1 MSKNIVISGYYG
13 SDNFGDETIL
23 KVLIDK
29 LKQFDTTNITVLSL
43 NPEKTKSLHNV
54 NAIKSFDIMKVIS
67 AIFKSDILISGGGS
81 LLQDVTSVKSL
92 FYYLFVIK
100 VAEFFHKKVIIFA
113 QGIGPI
119 KNKFGE
125 SMCRKL
131 LKKADCVTVRDDKS
145 LFLLRGWGIGK
156 ANLVVDPL
164 FGLNLTGSNPTD
176 TIGIQLRSFKDLS
189 EEFLAKLAKSVEQH
203 FYNKKIQIFSFQDSL
218 DKDIC
223 IHFEALLKGLNSNI
237 QTEVIYNKT
246 PDELIKLMGQ
256 LQYMI
261 AMRFHACLI
270 CARYGIRT
278 LALSYDY
285 KVDKLAED
293 LKLPCTNL
301 NPDTNID
308 FYINQMRAID
318 RNNLLSI
325 VNSKSFDWSYLE
337 NLLK

>member
-1 MSKNIVISGYYG
+1 MPKNIVISGYYG

-29 LKQFDTTNITVLSL
+29 LKQFDVNITVLSL
-43 NPEKTKSLHNV
+43 NPEKTKKLHKV
-54 NAIKSFDIMKVIS
+54 NSVKSFDIMKVIS
-67 AIFKSDILISGGGS
+67 TLFNSDILISGGGS
-81 LLQDVTSVKSL
+81 LLQDTTSLKSL

-100 VAEFFHKKVIIFA
+100 IAEIFHKKVMIFA

-125 SMCRKL
+125 IVCKKL

-145 LFLLRGWGIGK
+145 LFLLRNWGIK
-156 ANLVVDPL
+156 NANQVVDPL
-164 FGLNLTGSNPTD
+164 FGLNLAVFNPTD
-176 TIGIQLRSFKDLS
+176 NIGVQLRSFKDLS
-189 EEFLAKLAKSVEQH
+189 ENFLVKLATTIEQN
-203 FYNKKIQIFSFQDSL
+203 FYNKKIQIFSFQDNL
-218 DKDIC
+218 DKQIC
-223 IHFEALLKGLNSNI
+223 IHFESLLKGINPNI
-237 QTEVIYNKT
+237 QTEVIYNRT

-270 CARYGIRT
+270 CAKYGIRT

-301 NPDTNID
+301 NPETNFE
-308 FYINQMRAID
+308 FYINQMRTID

-325 VNSKSFDWSYLE
+325 VNSKNFDWSYLE
-337 NLLK
+337 KLLK